1 MAVGGN
7 SLAGT
12 SWRELLVLHK
22 QRMTPTFTMT
32 MSIHSSSSRRLL
44 STAAAAVRSSNTR
57 RSSIKSTIPRS
68 APWLFQQNENDD
80 AVPRFA
86 NFINGSFVTPP
97 PLTNN
102 NNSNNNSDIPLY
114 DPSTND
120 LLSHVPNS
128 SHTAVQEAVSA
139 AKTAYAAW
147 STTPVQVRQRLL
159 AEYAHLLQQ
168 VHIREEIA

>member
-1 MAVGGN
+1 
-7 SLAGT
+7 
-12 SWRELLVLHK
+12 
-22 QRMTPTFTMT
+22 MT
-32 MSIHSSSSRRLL
+32 MSINSSSCRRFL
-44 STAAAAVRSSNTR
+44 STAAAVRSSNNR
-57 RSSIKSTIPRS
+57 CSIKSTIPRS
-68 APWLFQQNENDD
+68 APWLVQQNENDD

-97 PLTNN
+97 PLK
-102 NNSNNNSDIPLY
+102 NNSSNNTEDIPLY

-120 LLSHVPNS
+120 LLSTVPNS
-128 SHTAVQEAVSA
+128 SHTVVQEAVYA
-139 AKTAYAAW
+139 AKTAYATW

>member
-1 MAVGGN
+1 
-7 SLAGT
+7 
-12 SWRELLVLHK
+12 
-22 QRMTPTFTMT
+22 MT
-32 MSIHSSSSRRLL
+32 MSINSSSCRRFL
-44 STAAAAVRSSNTR
+44 STAAAVRSSNN

-68 APWLFQQNENDD
+68 APWLVQQNENDD

-86 NFINGSFVTPP
+86 NFINGSFVSPP
-97 PLTNN
+97 PLNN
-102 NNSNNNSDIPLY
+102 HNNTEDIPLY

-120 LLSHVPNS
+120 LLSTVPKS

-139 AKTAYAAW
+139 AKTAYATW

>member
-1 MAVGGN
+1 
-7 SLAGT
+7 
-12 SWRELLVLHK
+12 
-22 QRMTPTFTMT
+22 
-32 MSIHSSSSRRLL
+32 MSINSSSCRRFL
-44 STAAAAVRSSNTR
+44 STAAAVRSSNNLR
-57 RSSIKSTIPRS
+57 SIKSTIPRS
-68 APWLFQQNENDD
+68 APWLVQQNENDD

-97 PLTNN
+97 PLK
-102 NNSNNNSDIPLY
+102 NNSSNNTEDIPLY

-120 LLSHVPNS
+120 LLSTVPNS
-128 SHTAVQEAVSA
+128 SHTVVQEAVYA
-139 AKTAYAAW
+139 AKTAYATW